1 MWILVVEDDRD
12 LADSLQTGLEETG
25 HTVEVAHDGLEGE
38 DLAMINDYDVIIM
51 DRLMPGQEGMHLTRR
66 LRQAGVGT
74 PVLML
79 TAMVEVD
86 DRVEALDAGADDY
99 LTKPFAFE
107 ELFAR
112 VRALARRATVLKPSD
127 ILEVGVLRID
137 TRRRSITTAQ
147 GESMVL
153 RGKEYALF
161 ELLVRRM
168 DTIITRTVIAER
180 VWGNTYG
187 VSEASINITISTLRK
202 KLKETVGASILI
214 ETVRGAGY
222 QLVVSDENQH
232 A

>member
-25 HTVEVAHDGLEGE
+25 HTVEVAHDGLDGE

-51 DRLMPGQEGMHLTRR
+51 DRLMPGQEGMQLTQR

-112 VRALARRATVLKPSD
+112 ARAGPS
-127 ILEVGVLRID
+127 RH
-137 TRRRSITTAQ
+137 
-147 GESMVL
+147 
-153 RGKEYALF
+153 
-161 ELLVRRM
+161 
-168 DTIITRTVIAER
+168 R
-180 VWGNTYG
+180 VKAIG
-187 VSEASINITISTLRK
+187 
-202 KLKETVGASILI
+202 
-214 ETVRGAGY
+214 
-222 QLVVSDENQH
+222 H
-232 A
+232 P